1 MKRIIAFGL
10 VLLLASCGGNPT
22 PKKTWDD
29 VYKMIDADT
38 TQSVIERSVQE
49 IGVQN
54 HPASMTILRYF
65 DYFMTGEGLKAW
77 EYIDKESPLAKE
89 IGNEKILQER
99 INSALK
105 ENQYKGVLIKGL
117 TLSKPDD
124 KGDRLATIRFVIYVY
139 DKNTM
144 KDYESIA
151 NYIVKG
157 KNEKWL
163 IYDIIKSQIGIK

>member
-1 MKRIIAFGL
+1 MKRIIAIAL
-10 VLLLASCGGNPT
+10 VVLLGSCGGTPD

-29 VYKMIDADT
+29 VYKMIDANST
-38 TQSVIERSVQE
+38 PSVIERTIQE
-49 IGVQN
+49 IGPQN
-54 HPASMTILRYF
+54 HPACMTIMRYF
-65 DYFMTGEGLKAW
+65 DYFMTGEGVEAW
-77 EYIDKESPLAKE
+77 KYIDKDSPLAKE
-89 IGNEKILQER
+89 FGNEKTLQER
-99 INSALK
+99 IDNALK

-139 DKNTM
+139 DKNNM

-157 KNEKWL
+157 KKELWL
-163 IYDIIKSQIGIK
+163 IYDMIKSQIDVK